1 MSSGWLRIALRA
13 LLVFVLG
20 AAVVTFRVVF
30 AGEREIERSTAA
42 LEAGD
47 PALATEHARL
57 AATWYAP
64 GAPHVRVAYG
74 RLLALAREAE
84 NRKSRDVAL
93 LAYRA
98 IVTASTSTTWLIVPH
113 EADASEAR
121 AAIARL
127 ESTAPRPIASATQPP
142 GEVEK
147 ELAVALAQT
156 PGPSRVWTV
165 VLAASFV
172 ALAVGIA
179 IVLRRALDETGRL
192 HRGPAAAGAAI
203 GLVGLAGY
211 ALALWL
217 A

>member
-1 MSSGWLRIALRA
+1 MSSGWLRSALRA

-20 AAVVTFRVVF
+20 VAVLTFRVLF
-30 AGEREIERSTAA
+30 AGEREIARSTAA

-47 PALATEHARL
+47 PMLAIDHARQ

-74 RLLALAREAE
+74 RLLALGREAE
-84 NRKSRDVAL
+84 NRKSRDTAL

-98 IVTASTSTTWLIVPH
+98 IVTASTSTTWLVVPH
-113 EADASEAR
+113 EADAAEAR

-127 ESTAPRPIASATQPP
+127 ESTAPRPIATATQPP
-142 GEVEK
+142 AEVER
-147 ELAVALAQT
+147 ELAAALARS
-156 PGPSRVWTV
+156 PGPSRIWSV

-172 ALAVGIA
+172 ALAAGIA
-179 IVLRRALDETGRL
+179 IVLRRAIDETGRL
-192 HRGPAAAGAAI
+192 HRGAAALGAAI
-203 GLVGLAGY
+203 GFAGLAGY
-211 ALALWL
+211 AFALWL

>member
-1 MSSGWLRIALRA
+1 VSSGWLRVALRA

-20 AAVVTFRVVF
+20 VAVVTFRVVF
-30 AGEREIERSTAA
+30 AGEREIARSTAA

-47 PALATEHARL
+47 PALATDHARL

-93 LAYRA
+93 LAYRG
-98 IVTASTSTTWLIVPH
+98 IVTASASTTWLVVPH
-113 EADASEAR
+113 DADASEAR

-127 ESTAPRPIASATQPP
+127 ESTAPRPIEAATQPP
-142 GEVEK
+142 GEVER
-147 ELAVALAQT
+147 ELAAALART
-156 PGPSRVWTV
+156 PGPSRLWSV

-172 ALAVGIA
+172 ALAAGIA

-192 HRGPAAAGAAI
+192 HRGPAAAGAAL
-203 GLVGLAGY
+203 GLAGLAGY